1 MRKQVALAV
10 NSQSK
15 LCYLPV
21 STIFA
26 GEKENSVF
34 YGMKYIVQ
42 FEIILAISLVG
53 ELLNRVI
60 PLPVPASIYGMIL
73 LFACLFGG
81 VIKLSDIK
89 ETAVFLVETMP
100 VLFIPA
106 EVGLIASWNT
116 LLTMLAPTIVI
127 MCVTLIMVMVVTG
140 RTSQM
145 VIRMKKKTEME
156 NGANE

>member
-1 MRKQVALAV
+1 M
-10 NSQSK
+10 
-15 LCYLPV
+15 
-21 STIFA
+21 
-26 GEKENSVF
+26 
-34 YGMKYIVQ
+34 
-42 FEIILAISLVG
+42 ISLLG
-53 ELLNRVI
+53 EILKLLI
-60 PLPVPASIYGMIL
+60 PFPIPASIYGMIL